1 LLRQKTP
8 IAAPKKTTDPRHSA
22 WGSRL
27 ILHLSPLPKTRIPE
41 TAQNAPP
48 PPSRRRDHH
57 YTKCATSRQHR
68 TPMGPLHLPAHTDQ
82 VSHHNRN
89 SQGNITSRSPPL
101 LPTEMVSRRGTPKKG
116 TTLKTPLRHVH
127 SGTRFSPWK
136 LVLQGRVNPQWC
148 PQQGERR
155 PKGATTIATDSGD
168 FHSQYHLCCTFS
180 TTPLPGEAR
189 YSLRHHH
196 GTTSMHLPTPRPEW
210 CGPTSPSRRRK
221 GAPPAEDVYC
231 LYGGAPRP
239 TSIQPQGTE
248 QAGPGVPL
256 WSPVHSIG

>member
-1 LLRQKTP
+1 
-8 IAAPKKTTDPRHSA
+8 
-22 WGSRL
+22 
-27 ILHLSPLPKTRIPE
+27 
-41 TAQNAPP
+41 
-48 PPSRRRDHH
+48 
-57 YTKCATSRQHR
+57 
-68 TPMGPLHLPAHTDQ
+68 MGPLHLPAHTDQ
-82 VSHHNRN
+82 VPHHNRN

-196 GTTSMHLPTPRPEW
+196 GTTSMHLPTPPPDQS
-210 CGPTSPSRRRK
+210 GADQHHRR
-221 GAPPAEDVYC
+221 
-231 LYGGAPRP
+231 GGEKEHHPLK
-239 TSIQPQGTE
+239 TSIACTEEPPDPLASSRKARSRQAQGFRCGRQCTASARAVGGHHPLPSHPDRHRRQNMRPQQSAGHSPCHPPVRAPAARPPDPAGSALDLE
-248 QAGPGVPL
+248 AQATAAA
-256 WSPVHSIG
+256 